1 MAIAY
6 AFVRVGSLTAINIW
20 IAILCFFVGGGTY
33 KIYEILKNRA
43 VWANR
48 KPFLAIAAMGVFLTS
63 LSLVENIDLLGD
75 RAILYFVVFSSM
87 ILLLA
92 TLQDF
97 NNSFGRRYRVI
108 GDITYSSY
116 LLHFPI

>member
-6 AFVRVGSLTAINIW
+6 AFVRVGSLTAIKIW